1 MSCWRHHELTAP
13 APKLN
18 LFWTERSRMIRPLL
32 GALGLVTALVPDR
45 IVDLFEAIAVKNPD
59 ELAVHSWFSHLIR
72 VEGVVIVLAALRDGR
87 LYAWLMNLTGLFG
100 ALLVLFPDLYE
111 RIAGPLV
118 YEDPEPVEW
127 HDHLSDGIRVIGVV
141 YVLLALLNRRRRTES

>member
-1 MSCWRHHELTAP
+1 MSCWKHHESTLS

-18 LFWTERSRMIRPLL
+18 LFWTERSRMIRSLL
-32 GALGLVTALVPDR
+32 ATLGLVTALVPDR

-59 ELAVHSWFSHLIR
+59 EIAVHSWFNHLIR
-72 VEGVVIVLAALRDGR
+72 VEGVVIVLAVLRDGR

-100 ALLVLFPDLYE
+100 AVLVLVPDLYE

-118 YEDPEPVEW
+118 YEDPESVEW

-141 YVLLALLNRRRRTES
+141 YVLLALLNRRRTES